1 MNREEYESDGERQER
16 SRYSKQPQRPTYQPP
31 QDLAGVFARG
41 RARPAGSSLRRFQAA
56 FEGRFFTRQKEWTAT
71 VCLLWHAYEPISR
84 RDNDSWQTTSGR
96 ARSVFDRYN
105 VVSEDNVKSAVRQ
118 IESGSAAE
126 LVTSFGHDLDTVSP
140 EHEERK
146 AQSFA
151 FFQPLNEGQ
160 VALADRMVRALPEE
174 SEPDPNSNGAG

>member
-31 QDLAGVFARG
+31 QDLAGVFASG
-41 RARPAGSSLRRFQAA
+41 RARPAVSSLRRFQAA
-56 FEGRFFTRQKEWTAT
+56 FEGQF
-71 VCLLWHAYEPISR
+71 SR
-84 RDNDSWQTTSGR
+84 HDNDSWQTTSGR